1 MKLRKQ
7 SDSKRKFYLSIVMTM
22 TLFVIFTIVILSSV
36 LYVNF
41 ERAASDQIYLANME
55 SLKKVDNEVSIMSK
69 TALTISN
76 QIYRDISVS
85 KLMYYSVPDIFDM
98 SLAVDQLTN
107 YRLSI
112 PFIDS
117 IYVYNRYIN
126 RIYIEPGTGATIQS
140 TEQEF
145 YDTQIMDIIGNYR
158 QYKPYEPIPRI
169 YINSDGVTKYLYT
182 FIMYDY
188 VAGGKILYNSVF
200 VNISEDWINN
210 VISDSTEFKGSNTFI
225 INNNGVSV
233 SHNNVYKMMENY
245 SDKGYIKRIIN
256 DKDSSGYFINNVDGV
271 NSLILYT
278 NTDIYGWRFVRII
291 PYTTVYEKIE
301 AIRTVTIFVSLGILL
316 LGIILSFIISKRL
329 YNPIRDLIANLEDSL
344 EADNRDITRLMKQ
357 EFIRNLAEGRMISD
371 RNELKKKYEK
381 LNIKL
386 DFDNRIVVLLF
397 KVDDYNTFMQNNN
410 IEDRNLLKFAII
422 NISCE
427 VLSET
432 CKTEAADMGGDKVL
446 VILETAESGND
457 IDEDVISNKLKYI
470 KAALKEYLDLSVSV
484 SVSIPG
490 NSIMD
495 IQQLYNN
502 VLETSLY
509 RLFYGH
515 GCTIFS
521 SKINGYKTKEYNYPV
536 QKEKLLIEALM
547 AGKIQE
553 TREIYDDIIGETVEY
568 PIVVFN
574 LTISH
579 LVFTLNNAIKIIKSN
594 NSIPD
599 LAFTTPL
606 MYTNNIE
613 TIGEINRQFYEL
625 FERIAQSLEDKKS
638 LKYEELIAKIEYTIQ
653 TDYSNQD
660 ISIDSIARALKMSV
674 PHLCRI
680 YKQHTLCTIQQKIT
694 EARMN
699 KAREL
704 LVGTEVSIVDIAERT
719 GFSNSNYFFK
729 AFKASNGVTPN
740 EYRKNCRN

>member
-1 MKLRKQ
+1 MAIKKKN
-7 SDSKRKFYLSIVMTM
+7 DSKRRFYLSIVMTM
-22 TLFVIFTIVILSSV
+22 TLFIVLTIIMLSSV

-41 ERAASDQIYLANME
+41 EKAASDQIYLANME

-76 QIYRDISVS
+76 QIFRDLSVS

-126 RIYIEPGTGATIQS
+126 RIYTEPGNSNTIQTS
-140 TEQEF
+140 EQDF
-145 YDTQIMDIIGNYR
+145 SDKQITDIISHYR
-158 QYKPYEPIPRI
+158 SYKPYEPIPRI
-169 YINSDGVTKYLYT
+169 YKNPDGITKYLYT

-188 VAGGKILYNSVF
+188 VAGGSILYNSIF

-210 VISDSTEFKGSNTFI
+210 VTSDSTESKGSNTFI
-225 INNNGVSV
+225 INNKGMSV

-245 SDKGYIKRIIN
+245 SDRSYIKRILA
-256 DKDSSGYFINNVDGV
+256 DKDSSGYFLNNVDGI
-271 NSLILYT
+271 NSLIVYT
-278 NTDIYGWRFVRII
+278 GTDVYGWRFVRII
-291 PYTTVYEKIE
+291 PYTTVFEKIE
-301 AIRTVTIFVSLGILL
+301 AIRTVTIFVSFGILL

-329 YNPIRDLIANLEDSL
+329 YNPIRALIANLEDSL

-357 EFIRNLAEGRMISD
+357 EFLRNLAEGRTISS
-371 RNELKKKYEK
+371 RVELEKKYEK

-386 DFDNRIVVLLF
+386 DFDNKIIVLLF
-397 KVDDYNTFMQNNN
+397 KVDDYSTFMQNNN

-427 VLSET
+427 VLSDT
-432 CKTEAADMGGDKVL
+432 FKTEAADMGGDKVL
-446 VILETAESGND
+446 VILETDGSSND
-457 IDEDVISNKLKYI
+457 TDEDVISNKLQFI
-470 KAALKEYLDLSVSV
+470 KSSLKEYLDLSVSV
-484 SVSIPG
+484 CVSLPG

-495 IQQLYNN
+495 IQQLYNS

-521 SKINGYKTKEYNYPV
+521 SRINDSKTKEYNYPV

-553 TREIYDDIIGETVEY
+553 TRNIYDDIMGETVKY

-579 LVFTLNNAIKIIKSN
+579 LIFTLNNAIKIIRNN

-599 LAFTTPL
+599 LGFITPL

-613 TIGEINRQFYEL
+613 TNDEINRQFYEL
-625 FERIAQSLEDKKS
+625 FEKIAQSLDERKS
-638 LKYEELIAKIEYTIQ
+638 LKYEELIIKIENMIQNEYT
-653 TDYSNQD
+653 SQD
-660 ISIDSIARALKMSV
+660 ISIDSMARALKMSV

-704 LVGTEVSIVDIAERT
+704 LAETEVSIVDIAERT

-729 AFKASNGVTPN
+729 AFKASNGVTPK
-740 EYRKNCRN
+740 EYRKNNKK